1 MLFLGCYVFFLNY
14 LVISAEFLNTFKVMT
29 ISCLKRFVELVL
41 SFCVVIWW
49 VLFFILGGVI
59 VTAFLDVIV
68 FVRFWFFVY
77 WLCVLC
83 CDFMFGYCL

>member
-1 MLFLGCYVFFLNY
+1 MFFLNY
-14 LVISAEFLNTFKVMT
+14 LVILAEFLNTFKVMA
-29 ISCLKRFVELVL
+29 IGYLKRFVELVL

-77 WLCVLC
+77 WLCFFL
-83 CDFMFGYCL
+83 L